1 MMIVLFN
8 TARLFNV
15 RHWPFGLVHRS
26 TGSRQ
31 QGAAATKPAV
41 LATERRRSVQS
52 SATNHSCGRR
62 GRALSQAVDFDEP
75 AAGGRM
81 NLFFE
86 TKKQKTFVNSASAF
100 PDRASVDAQKS
111 FGSFVQE
118 RTALLTIFVPW

>member
-1 MMIVLFN
+1 
-8 TARLFNV
+8 
-15 RHWPFGLVHRS
+15 
-26 TGSRQ
+26 
-31 QGAAATKPAV
+31 
-41 LATERRRSVQS
+41 
-52 SATNHSCGRR
+52 
-62 GRALSQAVDFDEP
+62 
-75 AAGGRM
+75 M